1 MATLATPADIVS
13 RERKFFFL
21 MACVMALVIVAG
33 FSSNLLLGR
42 SSFSAPLV
50 YHAHAFV
57 FFGWVTLYVLQNGL
71 VAAGNVAL
79 HRRLGLLALAWL
91 PVMAILGIAMTV
103 LSVRKGAPFF
113 FDVHEFL
120 IGNALGILTFA
131 ALAGAALAMRARTD
145 WHRRLMFCSMAI
157 LTGPGLGRLLPMPLF
172 IPWAWWAAIVVSLIF
187 PLIGMAA
194 DRRRTGRVHPAWYW
208 GTGAIV
214 GSLLLGDLIAYS
226 AIGTE
231 ATQAIIAGTPGAD
244 RPLHAFLP

>member
-1 MATLATPADIVS
+1 MATLADPADIVS
-13 RERKFFFL
+13 RERRFFFV

-42 SSFSAPLV
+42 SSFNVPLV

-57 FFGWVTLYVLQNGL
+57 FFGWATLYVLQNGL

-79 HRRLGLLALAWL
+79 HRRLGVLAVAWL
-91 PVMAILGIAMTV
+91 PAMVVLGTAMTV
-103 LSVRKGAPFF
+103 LSVRKDAPFF

-120 IGNALGILTFA
+120 VGNVLGILAFA
-131 ALAGAALAMRARTD
+131 TLATAAILMRARPD

-172 IPWAWWAAIVVSLIF
+172 IPWAWWAAILVSLIF

-194 DRRRTGRVHPAWYW
+194 DRRRTGRVHPAWHW
-208 GTGAIV
+208 GLGAIV

-231 ATQAIIAGTPGAD
+231 ATQSIIAGTPGAD
-244 RPLHAFLP
+244 RPLQAFLP

>member
-1 MATLATPADIVS
+1 
-13 RERKFFFL
+13 

-113 FDVHEFL
+113 FDVNGFL
-120 IGNALGILTFA
+120 IGNAHRHPDLRRAGPPRSPC
-131 ALAGAALAMRARTD
+131 AGART
-145 WHRRLMFCSMAI
+145 
-157 LTGPGLGRLLPMPLF
+157 
-172 IPWAWWAAIVVSLIF
+172 
-187 PLIGMAA
+187 
-194 DRRRTGRVHPAWYW
+194 
-208 GTGAIV
+208 GTGA
-214 GSLLLGDLIAYS
+214 
-226 AIGTE
+226 
-231 ATQAIIAGTPGAD
+231 
-244 RPLHAFLP
+244 